1 MILGIETGY
10 CITALCFVSAFL
22 FFAIIMPALIIS
34 GRISERERKF
44 ITGDVREVPLDKDI
58 LSSPY
63 FNFGKGVAGDGE
75 QECGPFLH
83 TMEDE

>member
-34 GRISERERKF
+34 GRISERERR
-44 ITGDVREVPLDKDI
+44 RE
-58 LSSPY
+58 
-63 FNFGKGVAGDGE
+63 
-75 QECGPFLH
+75 
-83 TMEDE
+83 